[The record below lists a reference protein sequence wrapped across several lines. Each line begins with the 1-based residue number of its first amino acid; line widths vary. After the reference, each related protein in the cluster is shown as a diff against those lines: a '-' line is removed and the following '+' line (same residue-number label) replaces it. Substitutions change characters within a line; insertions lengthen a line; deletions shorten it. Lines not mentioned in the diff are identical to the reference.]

1 MEEMTIGPGLGV
13 IDEDGNTG
21 YALVING
28 HSLVYALQPKL
39 EKLFLD
45 VGTQCKYLLLF
56 LFGHLGNGRKKVF
69 VCLFFIGKAVIC
81 CRVTPLQKAMV
92 VDLVKKYKQAVTLSI
107 GDGANDVSM
116 IKTAH
121 IGVGISGQEGMQ
133 VIYNIIT
140 ADYLAKKNGPKWDTY
155 FRPCLRQTTVLPS
168 FATWNGFYLF
178 TAAGLTCG
186 WPSFYATFST
196 RTLPSPSAIFGSP
209 SSADSPLRYVVSTTF
224 EKVREKEETY

>member
-1 MEEMTIGPGLGV
+1 MNDALYQSPSDRGYSSSIGGEMEDMACGPGLTGV
-13 IDEDGNTG
+13 DEDGNTG

-45 VGTQCKYLLLF
+45 VGTQCQYIRYCF
-56 LFGHLGNGRKKVF
+56 LYFNVSF
-69 VCLFFIGKAVIC
+69 VDSSFNLVIFYGLAGKAVIC

-133 VIYNIIT
+133 VIII
-140 ADYLAKKNGPKWDTY
+140 G
-155 FRPCLRQTTVLPS
+155 
-168 FATWNGFYLF
+168 
-178 TAAGLTCG
+178 
-186 WPSFYATFST
+186 
-196 RTLPSPSAIFGSP
+196 
-209 SSADSPLRYVVSTTF
+209 
-224 EKVREKEETY
+224 

>member
-69 VCLFFIGKAVIC
+69 VCLFFYRQSGDL
-81 CRVTPLQKAMV
+81 LQ
-92 VDLVKKYKQAVTLSI
+92 
-107 GDGANDVSM
+107 GD
-116 IKTAH
+116 
-121 IGVGISGQEGMQ
+121 
-133 VIYNIIT
+133 
-140 ADYLAKKNGPKWDTY
+140 
-155 FRPCLRQTTVLPS
+155 
-168 FATWNGFYLF
+168 
-178 TAAGLTCG
+178 
-186 WPSFYATFST
+186 
-196 RTLPSPSAIFGSP
+196 SPSEGHGRRLGQKI
-209 SSADSPLRYVVSTTF
+209 
-224 EKVREKEETY
+224 